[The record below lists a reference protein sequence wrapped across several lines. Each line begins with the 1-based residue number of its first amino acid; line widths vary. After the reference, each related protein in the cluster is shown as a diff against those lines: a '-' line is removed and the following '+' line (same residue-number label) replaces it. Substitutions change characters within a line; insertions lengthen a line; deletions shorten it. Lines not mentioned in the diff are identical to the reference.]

1 MFKMSKIEYKYWPF
15 ILLLLFTTCEK
26 DDTICKKDDPVDICI
41 GFEDKVYKYSIY
53 DCTEADSLD
62 CSQKV
67 FESILL
73 PEQYLKCSSTDSLI
87 SSCLSYP
94 YLGLIWAYNSIQYGY
109 ERVLDNYNG
118 FDELFIR
125 VDANIGLMTVYQEM
139 DPEDVNNFSEPADR
153 GRYMSQFTFI
163 ELTIA
168 QYHMIDK
175 LTLEETALL
184 LEICLDKYYSKA
196 EIPSYT
202 FIGEMSVLAIMSRV
216 LYSKNYK
223 PFMDQLL
230 NIPNLSYFIESA
242 SLTGL
247 INIEE
252 ITQFI
257 VSNTE
262 SYLSENK

>member
-1 MFKMSKIEYKYWPF
+1 MRKIEYKYWPF
-15 ILLLLFTTCEK
+15 ILLLLFTTC
-26 DDTICKKDDPVDICI
+26 KKDEPIELCS
-41 GFEDKVYKYSIY
+41 GFEDKVYKYSVY
-53 DCTEADSLD
+53 DCTEADSID

-67 FESILL
+67 LESILL

-87 SSCLSYP
+87 RSCLSYP
-94 YLGLIWAYNSIQYGY
+94 YLGYIWLYNSIQIGFDHVV
-109 ERVLDNYNG
+109 EMFNG
-118 FDELFIR
+118 FNELFTR
-125 VDANIGLMTVYQEM
+125 EYGNRGLIEIYQEM
-139 DPEDVNNFSEPADR
+139 DPEDVNNFSEPVDR
-153 GRYMSQFTFI
+153 GRYMTQFTFI

-168 QYHMIDK
+168 QYQMIDK
-175 LTLEETALL
+175 LTLEETELL

-196 EIPSYT
+196 EIPSYS

-223 PFMDQLL
+223 PFMDQLI

-242 SLTGL
+242 DFGG
-247 INIEE
+247 INNIEE

-262 SYLSENK
+262 SYLLENK